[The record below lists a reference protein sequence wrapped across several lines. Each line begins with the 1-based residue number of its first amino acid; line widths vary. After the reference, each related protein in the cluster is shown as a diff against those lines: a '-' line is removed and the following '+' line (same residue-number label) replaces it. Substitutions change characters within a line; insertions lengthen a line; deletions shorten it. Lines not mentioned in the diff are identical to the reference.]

1 MRKLETVRFSS
12 DGYTLKGYLHLP
24 PDNPAYPPVVVGSHG
39 LFSTANSPKQTAL
52 ARSCNNLGIAF
63 FRFDHRGCGESEGSF
78 SRVTSLE
85 SRSLDLISAVRK
97 IITLTGSDK
106 AIGLFGS
113 SLGGATCLNIA
124 RRLPVKAV
132 VSYAAPVRLNITVGP
147 ADLPIEIRQSDPQAT
162 PVVLQFDISRQIE
175 GICSVL
181 LVHGEAD
188 PVIPCSDAIKLY
200 HRIGSPKRLILQRDG
215 DHPMSRK
222 NHQTNFI
229 VAAAKWFE
237 THLPARYSIET
248 ANA

>member
-12 DGYTLKGYLHLP
+12 NGYSLKGYLHLP
-24 PDNPAYPPVVVGSHG
+24 PDNPAHPPVVVGSHG
-39 LFSTANSPKQTAL
+39 LFSSGNSPKQTVL
-52 ARSCNNLGIAF
+52 ARSCNKLGIAF

-85 SRSLDLISAVRK
+85 TRSLDLISAVRK
-97 IITLTGSDK
+97 IITLTGSDE

-124 RRLPVKAV
+124 RRLPVRAV
-132 VSYAAPVRLNITVGP
+132 VSYAAPIRLNITVGP
-147 ADLPIEIRQSDPQAT
+147 EDLPVEIRQSDPQAA
-162 PVVLQFDISRQIE
+162 PIVLQFDISRQIE
-175 GICSVL
+175 GIHNVL

-188 PVIPCSDAIKLY
+188 PVIPCSDATELY
-200 HRIGSPKRLILQRDG
+200 HRIVSPKRLILQRDG

-229 VAAAKWFE
+229 HTAAKWFK
-237 THLPARYSIET
+237 TRLLALSSIET